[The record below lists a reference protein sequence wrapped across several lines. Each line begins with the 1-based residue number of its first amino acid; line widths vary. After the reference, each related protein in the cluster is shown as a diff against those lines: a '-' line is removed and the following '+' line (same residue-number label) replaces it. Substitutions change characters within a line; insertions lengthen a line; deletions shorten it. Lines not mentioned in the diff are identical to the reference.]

1 MLLFA
6 VLQIALAVVTPQTF
20 VLQAE
25 QDVWDVAAE
34 DFNGDGVKDLIA
46 LCADAE
52 GRPLVKEI
60 AVFLS
65 ADGGFG
71 TRPDFRLTLAPETGT
86 AFLAE
91 VDGAAPRELVITGP
105 GAADVYSY
113 GDDLTKTASVAMES
127 LLPVGSRKP
136 LFLDDVATDLDGD
149 GIDEWLIPV
158 AGGYAVYRKG
168 ELAQRVITDVVSEYL
183 PLGSGVVRHQ
193 LPSVRPFD
201 QPDSEVKGLAFLSS
215 EFADF
220 AYGPDW
226 REQRRFALPERL
238 DETWDNITR
247 LEDIDQNGIPDL
259 VVTQVQGTI
268 NMRVQTQVFLARGAF
283 DYPANPSAHFET
295 KGAMS
300 SPFLRDVDGDED
312 LDLIFVKIPI
322 GVRTI
327 INYFI
332 RSKITVRGEVYVFDN
347 GRFPS
352 EPSFATTITLDA
364 PDGNE
369 QVVYAFGDFTGDGR
383 LDAAFGKSA
392 TELALHE
399 GNAEDFLSS
408 KPWQTLNIPGFG
420 AANRFD
426 LNDNG
431 REDLTIHHPESD
443 DSRRIDVIM
452 F

>member
-6 VLQIALAVVTPQTF
+6 ILQVAVAAVIPQTF

-52 GRPLVKEI
+52 GRPLAKEI
-60 AVFLS
+60 AVFIS
-65 ADGGFG
+65 ADGEFG
-71 TRPDFRLTLAPETGT
+71 TRPDFRLRLAPDTGS
-86 AFLAE
+86 AFMAE
-91 VDGAAPRELVITGP
+91 VDGAAPRELMITGP
-105 GAADVYSY
+105 GAVDVYTY
-113 GDDLTKTASVAMES
+113 GEGLTKTATVAMES

-136 LFLDDVATDLDGD
+136 LFLEDMAGDLDGD

-168 ELAQRVITDVVSEYL
+168 ELAQRLTTDVASEYL
-183 PLGSGVVRHQ
+183 PMGSGVVRHQ

-226 REQRRFALPERL
+226 GEQRRFALPERL
-238 DETWDNITR
+238 DETWDNLTR
-247 LEDIDQNGIPDL
+247 LEDIDQDGIPDL
-259 VVTQVQGTI
+259 VVTQIQGTI

-283 DYPANPSAHFET
+283 DYPANATAHFET

-312 LDLIFVKIPI
+312 LDLIFIKIPI
-322 GVRTI
+322 GVKTI
-327 INYFI
+327 INYFV
-332 RSKITVRGEVYVFDN
+332 RSKVTVRGEVYLFDN
-347 GRFPS
+347 GAFPS
-352 EPSFATTITLDA
+352 EPSFDTTITLDA

-383 LDAAFGKSA
+383 IDAAFGKSA
-392 TELALHE
+392 TELAFHE
-399 GNAEDFLSS
+399 GNTEDFLSS
-408 KPWQTLNIPGFG
+408 KPWHTINIPAFG
-420 AANRFD
+420 AANRFE
-426 LNDNG
+426 LNNNG
-431 REDLTIHHPESD
+431 REDLTIHHPDTEHP
-443 DSRRIDVIM
+443 RRIDVIL